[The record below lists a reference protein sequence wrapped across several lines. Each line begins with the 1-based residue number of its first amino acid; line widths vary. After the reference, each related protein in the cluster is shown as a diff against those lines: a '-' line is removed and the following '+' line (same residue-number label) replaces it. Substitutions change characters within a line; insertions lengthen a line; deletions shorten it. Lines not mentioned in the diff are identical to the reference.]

1 MVVGIV
7 SAVVLVPDIDCQREP
22 PAAIA
27 YVCLLFV
34 GATAA
39 GCCFLVA
46 AVLRSHAW
54 ELVGSIIL
62 VGSLAARVVLGRWLR
77 RRYSDEH

>member
-1 MVVGIV
+1 VVVGIV
-7 SAVVLVPDIDCQREP
+7 SATVLAPHIDWQCEP

-34 GATAA
+34 GPTAA

-54 ELVGSIIL
+54 ELAGSIIL
-62 VGSLAARVVLGRWLR
+62 VGSFAARMVLGRWLR
-77 RRYSDEH
+77 RQYSDQH